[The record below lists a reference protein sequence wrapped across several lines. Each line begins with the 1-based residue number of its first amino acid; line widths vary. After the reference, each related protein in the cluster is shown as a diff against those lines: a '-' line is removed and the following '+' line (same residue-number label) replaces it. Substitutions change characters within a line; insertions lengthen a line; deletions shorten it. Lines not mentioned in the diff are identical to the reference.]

1 MKEIHIRRHAEK
13 NSDGT
18 LTENG
23 IQTARALSKQLPK
36 FIRVIASDSPR
47 TQLTA
52 KLLTG
57 VDPFVDAR
65 VGYSAI
71 SPEKID
77 AIERLSLK
85 NGISFFEAVDLY
97 QDNEILRGIE
107 TKAETLN
114 QLIDEQ
120 LNQLEED
127 EKALIVSH
135 EITIVP
141 AMARRGIELSSINP
155 LGGFIL
161 RADGNIEIIN

>member
-23 IQTARALSKQLPK
+23 VQRALELSKHMPEFAK
-36 FIRVIASDSPR
+36 VIASDSNR

-57 VDPFVDAR
+57 VDPLVDAR
-65 VGYSAI
+65 VGYSMI

-77 AIERLSLK
+77 AIEQISLEHK
-85 NGISFFEAVDLY
+85 ISFFEAVDRY
-97 QDNEILRGIE
+97 RDMEILKGIE
-107 TKAETLN
+107 TKADTLN
-114 QLIDEQ
+114 QFIDEQ
-120 LNQLEED
+120 LDELEEN
-127 EKALIVSH
+127 KKILIVSH

-141 AMARRGIELSSINP
+141 AMTKRGISLQSINP
-155 LGGFIL
+155 LGGFAL
-161 RADGNIEIIN
+161 RADGSIESIK